1 MRTDRQISV
10 ATRQK
15 SSERLQAAREWSILG
30 ALNMT
35 FNFDASAEATA
46 PAADLPA
53 APGEAPP
60 PQNPPG
66 HQPIQP
72 DTPSEEPRPRRKALL
87 VGQPNVG
94 KSVVFGALTGTYV
107 TVSNYPGTTLEI
119 TPGPARLGEQ
129 LWEIVDTP
137 GTHNLVPMS
146 EDEAVTR
153 DLI

>member
-53 APGEAPP
+53 ARGRGHPCAKPP
-60 PQNPPG
+60 R
-66 HQPIQP
+66 
-72 DTPSEEPRPRRKALL
+72 EPADPARHAERRA
-87 VGQPNVG
+87 QA
-94 KSVVFGALTGTYV
+94 STQ
-107 TVSNYPGTTLEI
+107 
-119 TPGPARLGEQ
+119 GPAGGAAERRQERRL
-129 LWEIVDTP
+129 
-137 GTHNLVPMS
+137 
-146 EDEAVTR
+146 R
-153 DLI
+153 